1 MSSFFLYLRIKLTNT
16 LLWHTFY
23 QTENI
28 NKYNMR
34 KTILLSVM
42 FLGSLAFAQKKAPV
56 VGGDRD
62 VHGCI
67 GSAGY
72 TYSQI
77 KNDCVRV
84 FEQKIKLNEVG
95 SDKGYTTMTAVIF
108 SKDMKRAE
116 IFIPDGNAKSIIL
129 NKEGKSKIWKSGSY
143 IKESYVLIPYKKTR
157 YQIKKDDVVIYQ

>member
-1 MSSFFLYLRIKLTNT
+1 MK
-16 LLWHTFY
+16 
-23 QTENI
+23 
-28 NKYNMR
+28 
-34 KTILLSVM
+34 KTIVLSAM
-42 FLGSLAFAQKKAPV
+42 FLSSLFFAQK

-77 KNDCVRV
+77 NNKCIRT
-84 FEQKIKLNEVG
+84 FEQKIKLKDVS
-95 SDKGYTTMTAVIF
+95 SDKSYTSMTAVIF

-129 NKEGKSKIWKSGSY
+129 DRQGKGKIWKSGSH
-143 IKESYVLIPYKKTR
+143 IKESYVLVPYKKAG

>member
-1 MSSFFLYLRIKLTNT
+1 
-16 LLWHTFY
+16 
-23 QTENI
+23 
-28 NKYNMR
+28 MR
-34 KTILLSVM
+34 KTILLGAM
-42 FLGSLAFAQKKAPV
+42 FVSSLAFTQQKSPV

-77 KNDCVRV
+77 KNDCVKV
-84 FEQKIKLNEVG
+84 FEQKIKLKEVN
-95 SDKGYTTMTAVIF
+95 SDKSYTTMTAVIF

-129 NKEGKSKIWKSGSY
+129 TREGKSKIWKSGSY
-143 IKESYVLIPYKKTR
+143 IKEAYVLVPYKKTGYR
-157 YQIKKDDVVIYQ
+157 IKKDDVVIYK

>member
-1 MSSFFLYLRIKLTNT
+1 
-16 LLWHTFY
+16 
-23 QTENI
+23 
-28 NKYNMR
+28 MR
-34 KTILLSVM
+34 KTILLGAM
-42 FLGSLAFAQKKAPV
+42 FVSSLAFTQQKSPV

-77 KNDCVRV
+77 KNDCVKV
-84 FEQKIKLNEVG
+84 FEQKIKLKEVN
-95 SDKGYTTMTAVIF
+95 SDKSYTTMTAVIF

-129 NKEGKSKIWKSGSY
+129 TREGKSKIWKSGSY
-143 IKESYVLIPYKKTR
+143 IKEAYVLVPYKKTR
-157 YQIKKDDVVIYQ
+157 YQLKKDDVVIYQ

>member
-1 MSSFFLYLRIKLTNT
+1 
-16 LLWHTFY
+16 
-23 QTENI
+23 
-28 NKYNMR
+28 MR
-34 KTILLSVM
+34 KTILLGTMLLS
-42 FLGSLAFAQKKAPV
+42 SLAFTQQKSPK
-56 VGGDRD
+56 GGDKD

-84 FEQKIKLNEVG
+84 FEQKIKLKEVN
-95 SDKGYTTMTAVIF
+95 SDKSYTSMTAVIF

-129 NKEGKSKIWKSGSY
+129 NREGKSKMWKSGSY
-143 IKESYVLIPYKKTR
+143 IKETYVLVPYKKSR

>member
-1 MSSFFLYLRIKLTNT
+1 
-16 LLWHTFY
+16 
-23 QTENI
+23 
-28 NKYNMR
+28 MR
-34 KTILLSVM
+34 KTILLGTM
-42 FLGSLAFAQKKAPV
+42 LLGFLAFAQQKSPV
-56 VGGDRD
+56 KGGDKD

-84 FEQKIKLNEVG
+84 FEQKIKLKEVN
-95 SDKGYTTMTAVIF
+95 SDKSYTSMTAVIF

-129 NKEGKSKIWKSGSY
+129 NKDGKSKKWKSGSY
-143 IKESYVLIPYKKTR
+143 IKEVYVLTPYKKTG

>member
-1 MSSFFLYLRIKLTNT
+1 MK
-16 LLWHTFY
+16 
-23 QTENI
+23 
-28 NKYNMR
+28 KP
-34 KTILLSVM
+34 ILFSMM
-42 FLGSLAFAQKKAPV
+42 FLGSLVFAQQKTPAL
-56 VGGDRD
+56 GGDRD

-77 KNDCVRV
+77 RNNCVRV
-84 FEQKIKLNEVG
+84 FEQKIKLKEVG
-95 SDKGYTTMTAVIF
+95 SDKSSTTMTAVIF

-129 NKEGKSKIWKSGSY
+129 EKEGKAKSWKSGSY
-143 IKESYVLIPYKKTR
+143 IKETYVLVPYKKTG

>member
-1 MSSFFLYLRIKLTNT
+1 MK
-16 LLWHTFY
+16 
-23 QTENI
+23 
-28 NKYNMR
+28 
-34 KTILLSVM
+34 KTIVLSAM
-42 FLGSLAFAQKKAPV
+42 FLGSLFFAQK

-84 FEQKIKLNEVG
+84 FEQKIKLKEVD
-95 SDKGYTTMTAVIF
+95 SDKSSTSMTAVIF

-129 NKEGKSKIWKSGSY
+129 DRQGKGKIWKSGSH
-143 IKESYVLIPYKKTR
+143 IKESYVLVPYKKAG

>member
-1 MSSFFLYLRIKLTNT
+1 
-16 LLWHTFY
+16 
-23 QTENI
+23 
-28 NKYNMR
+28 
-34 KTILLSVM
+34 M
-42 FLGSLAFAQKKAPV
+42 FLGSLVFAQQKKPV
-56 VGGDRD
+56 LGGDRD

-84 FEQKIKLNEVG
+84 FEQKIKLNEVS
-95 SDKGYTTMTAVIF
+95 SDKSYSTMTAVIF

-116 IFIPDGNAKSIIL
+116 IFIPNGNAKSIIL
-129 NKEGKSKIWKSGSY
+129 TKEGKGKIWKSGSY
-143 IKESYVLIPYKKTR
+143 IKESYVLVPYKKKG

>member
-1 MSSFFLYLRIKLTNT
+1 
-16 LLWHTFY
+16 
-23 QTENI
+23 
-28 NKYNMR
+28 
-34 KTILLSVM
+34 M
-42 FLGSLAFAQKKAPV
+42 FLGSLFFAQK

-84 FEQKIKLNEVG
+84 FEQKIKLKDVS
-95 SDKGYTTMTAVIF
+95 SDKSYTSMTAVIF

-116 IFIPDGNAKSIIL
+116 IFIPDGKAKSIIL
-129 NKEGKSKIWKSGSY
+129 DREGKGKIWKSGSH
-143 IKESYVLIPYKKTR
+143 IKESYVLVPYKKAS